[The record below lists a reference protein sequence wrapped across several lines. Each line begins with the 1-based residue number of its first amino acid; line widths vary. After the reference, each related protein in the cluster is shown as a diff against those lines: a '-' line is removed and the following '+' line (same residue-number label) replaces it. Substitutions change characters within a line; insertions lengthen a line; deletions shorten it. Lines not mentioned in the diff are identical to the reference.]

1 MSTILEAKNAYK
13 KARAAFKT
21 AQEDVSISEEDKTT
35 QRQKMDELAD
45 NTVDALATATKHAN
59 LDFIDPD
66 EESNVLERTNIGQE
80 EEEEKESVTNEKQ
93 AKGRKA
99 NDDDND
105 DKNEIKK
112 ELDAMKIQVA
122 QMIDDKKRTKI
133 AMQYG
138 KLFSEQMREARVKA
152 FLSNKESIPVLTARF
167 DEAATLL
174 TNKTAI
180 KVAQIENDKSI
191 FDLVDLD
198 GSHNNGLDYGGK
210 I

>member
-1 MSTILEAKNAYK
+1 MSTVLEARNAYK
-13 KARAAFKT
+13 KARVAFKT
-21 AQEDVSISEEDKTT
+21 AQEDSTISEEDKIL
-35 QRQKMDELAD
+35 QRQKMDELSD
-45 NTVDALATATKHAN
+45 NTVDALATASKYAN
-59 LDFIDPD
+59 LDFITPSESED
-66 EESNVLERTNIGQE
+66 EEDVLERTNVGQDE
-80 EEEEKESVTNEKQ
+80 DDAKDKQ
-93 AKGRKA
+93 AKTRKA
-99 NDDDND
+99 IDDDD
-105 DKNEIKK
+105 DKNGIKK

-167 DEAATLL
+167 DEASMLL
-174 TNKTAI
+174 TTKTAL

-191 FDLVDLD
+191 FDLADLD
-198 GSHNNGLDYGGK
+198 GYNNRLDYGGK

>member
-1 MSTILEAKNAYK
+1 MSTVLEAKDAYK

-21 AQEDVSISEEDKTT
+21 AQEDESISKEDKDT

-45 NTVDALATATKHAN
+45 NTVEALAVAAKDAN
-59 LDFIDPD
+59 LDFVDDDED
-66 EESNVLERTNIGQE
+66 EESNILERTNIGQDD
-80 EEEEKESVTNEKQ
+80 EKDDDEKDKQ
-93 AKGRKA
+93 AKSRKA
-99 NDDDND
+99 EDD

-112 ELDAMKIQVA
+112 ELDAMKTKMA
-122 QMIDDKKRTKI
+122 QMIDNDKRTKI

-174 TNKTAI
+174 TTKTAL

-191 FDLVDLD
+191 FDLADLD
-198 GSHNNGLDYGGK
+198 GNYNNGLDYGGK